1 MGRDS
6 WSDRLAVEECK
17 TIDIPW
23 LAKYDY
29 FCGYRSG
36 LITWKNSFGEQT
48 GSIAIQ
54 VTVDNEMFRGNYV
67 RFMSTMT
74 DHSTGEKTEIDYKV
88 DLVTTSCN
96 YGGVRYWFI
105 CPLTV
110 NQRVCDKRVSKL
122 YLPPGGK
129 YFGCRICHNL
139 TYRSCKEHDKR
150 VDALLKNPALLH
162 ATLSDKDFSKSLLG
176 VKASL
181 KLLFPK

>member
-6 WSDRLAVEECK
+6 WSDRLTVEECK

-150 VDALLKNPALLH
+150 VDALLRDPQQAVALLKE
-162 ATLSDKDFSKSLLG
+162 KDLTASLLV
-176 VKASL
+176 VKAYL
-181 KLLFPK
+181 KAIKPL